1 LWINFLIQVPVG
13 VALGFDKPASN
24 LMEHKPRPLKQPILS
39 RNQWVRVGFLGL
51 LTAIL
56 TVYLE
61 SVYVAEGT
69 TIAAT
74 MGFVVFSLFIVVL
87 ALSSRS
93 ETASA
98 FNRGII
104 QNRQQLLL
112 YGFALL
118 MAILP
123 TRLDFLQDF
132 LGLTELAF
140 EQWMICIVLAIAV
153 LLVDEAIKFFMR
165 RSR

>member
-1 LWINFLIQVPVG
+1 
-13 VALGFDKPASN
+13 
-24 LMEHKPRPLKQPILS
+24 
-39 RNQWVRVGFLGL
+39 
-51 LTAIL
+51 
-56 TVYLE
+56 
-61 SVYVAEGT
+61 VAEGT

-74 MGFVVFSLFIVVL
+74 MGFVVF
-87 ALSSRS
+87 
-93 ETASA
+93 SA